1 MRFVKLLLMS
11 VVLVTAMFG
20 ADVKSAAKKAETKAT
35 TAAKSAASGAAKT
48 DDLIDLNTATEDQL
62 KTLPGVGD
70 AYAKK
75 IIAGRP
81 YANKS
86 QLVSKKVVPEATY
99 NKFKDKVI
107 AKQK

>member
-1 MRFVKLLLMS
+1 MRFIKLLFAAL
-11 VVLVTAMFG
+11 LVTGLLG
-20 ADVKSAAKKAETKAT
+20 AADAKAPSKKAEAKKAAT
-35 TAAKSAASGAAKT
+35 AAAKT
-48 DDLIDLNTATEDQL
+48 DDLVDLNTATEDQL

-70 AYAKK
+70 AYSKK

-81 YANKS
+81 YANKG
-86 QLVSKKVVPEATY
+86 QLVSKNVVPEATY

>member
-1 MRFVKLLLMS
+1 MRFIKLLFAAL
-11 VVLVTAMFG
+11 LVTGLLG
-20 ADVKSAAKKAETKAT
+20 AADAKAPSKKAEAKKAAT
-35 TAAKSAASGAAKT
+35 TAAAKT
-48 DDLIDLNTATEDQL
+48 DDLIDLNAATEDQL

-75 IIAGRP
+75 IVAGRP
-81 YANKS
+81 YANKG
-86 QLVSKKVVPEATY
+86 QLVSKNVVPEATY